1 MQTQTRAEVLTQ
13 KGAEVQTQT
22 SAEVLTQKVAEV
34 QNSDEGR
41 DAKLRRVAE
50 VQNSDESRGAKL
62 RRVAE
67 VKTPKMVAWK
77 ESSVVEK
84 GSDAVCDVAR
94 QDNIS
99 TADKG

>member
-1 MQTQTRAEVLTQ
+1 M
-13 KGAEVQTQT
+13 
-22 SAEVLTQKVAEV
+22 
-34 QNSDEGR
+34 
-41 DAKLRRVAE
+41 
-50 VQNSDESRGAKL
+50 
-62 RRVAE
+62 
-67 VKTPKMVAWK
+67 PKRVAWK

>member
-1 MQTQTRAEVLTQ
+1 MANDAQSQ
-13 KGAEVQTQT
+13 GAEVQTQAG
-22 SAEVLTQKVAEV
+22 S
-34 QNSDEGR
+34 R
-41 DAKLRRVAE
+41 DADL
-50 VQNSDESRGAKL
+50 DESRGAKL
-62 RRVAE
+62 RGVAE
-67 VKTPKMVAWK
+67 VETPKRVAWK

>member
-1 MQTQTRAEVLTQ
+1 MANDAQSQGAEVLTQ
-13 KGAEVQTQT
+13 KGCRGA
-22 SAEVLTQKVAEV
+22 
-34 QNSDEGR
+34 
-41 DAKLRRVAE
+41 
-50 VQNSDESRGAKL
+50 NSDESRGADSDEGRGAKL

-67 VKTPKMVAWK
+67 VKTPKRLAWK
-77 ESSVVEK
+77 ESSVVQK